1 MRMTRLVV
9 GLGNIG
15 QKYEKTNHNMGFMV
29 LDKVAKEL
37 GFAFKKNMCSS
48 TVAQI
53 NVEGQTVVF
62 AKPSTY
68 MNSSGEAVKSLCKK
82 FGVDKSRD
90 LLIISDDIDLPPSQ
104 IRIKQKGSA
113 GSHNGLK
120 SIVEQLQTIE
130 FNRLRVGVGRPD
142 KQLIIDFVLANAKLD
157 EQLCQGLENAKEAVI
172 MFAKGE
178 DMSKIMQKYN

>member
-1 MRMTRLVV
+1 MTKLVV

-15 QKYEKTNHNMGFMV
+15 EKYKNTNHNMGFMV

-37 GFAFKKNMCSS
+37 GFTFKKNMCSS

-53 NVEGQTVVF
+53 NVEGQTIVF

-68 MNSSGEAVKSLCKK
+68 MNNSGEAVKSLCAK
-82 FGVDKSRD
+82 FGVDKSKD
-90 LLIISDDIDLPPSQ
+90 LLIISDDIDLSPSQ
-104 IRIKQKGSA
+104 IRIRQKGSA

-120 SIVEQLQTIE
+120 SIVEHLGTTD

-157 EQLCQGLENAKEAVI
+157 ESLNEGLDKAKEAVI
-172 MFAKGE
+172 MFAKGN
-178 DMSKIMQKYN
+178 DISNIMQKFN